1 MVGLQVRVGAMGAG
15 LMVKITLV
23 DPAAKDAFAA
33 VVARTLHVPDVVQ
46 VKTAVVAFTE
56 QFEVL
61 DGSIE

>member
-1 MVGLQVRVGAMGAG
+1 MGAG